1 MSFHF
6 KKSSK
11 INLKSII
18 GKSGMKMKF
27 IHQLGRIEQG
37 IHWWVYYLGLYLVK
51 KWLEILGE
59 GKGKGFLEVAT
70 ENGEENE
77 LTLVSSPIVRPYV
90 RTAGECFHL
99 TLLTIILQCSRNF
112 HNITNNIWQSKNPNC
127 YPST

>member
-1 MSFHF
+1 
-6 KKSSK
+6 
-11 INLKSII
+11 
-18 GKSGMKMKF
+18 MKF